1 MSHLIK
7 TNYDKL
13 LVAFAAAVLAASS
26 IWLWQQQGSLRRLR
40 SQAVAA
46 KLTGPVHESPHLLAP
61 DTTPAVWPPAAP
73 QSSGK
78 DWLYEVFTPPVIY
91 YNPLAK
97 SFTVALPMFLAEIDT
112 PFGLELLDVKREQYR
127 LQLVGYFGGPG
138 DYLAVFESLN
148 PTETI
153 LAREGR
159 RFDQLGL
166 TLRSFDVKKVLVQ
179 HNDAW
184 PVYDVAALA
193 VLTDE
198 KTGAEVVLDSRARK
212 FTDAPL
218 AVVKLLTG
226 GDGQPRELHEGDMF
240 ADETSTYRIERI
252 QLSPPE
258 VVVARQTPGLPV
270 PETKVLHPGA
280 AKAGGQMASRKMP
293 AAKPFPDRPANGVAV
308 TAK

>member
-1 MSHLIK
+1 MSHVIK

-13 LVAFAAAVLAASS
+13 LLALAIAGVALSAT
-26 IWLWQQQGSLRRLR
+26 WLWRQQGGLRRLR
-40 SQAVAA
+40 DESVAVD
-46 KLTGPVHESPHLLAP
+46 LTGSVYEVASLRAP
-61 DTTPAVWPPAAP
+61 DTSSVVWPKAAL
-73 QSSGK
+73 QSSGQG
-78 DWLYEVFTPPVIY
+78 WLYEVFTPPVIY

-97 SFTVALPMFLAEIDT
+97 SFTVSPPRFIADLDT
-112 PFGLELLDVKREQYR
+112 PFGLELLGVKQEQYR

-138 DYLAVFESLN
+138 DYLAAFESPN
-148 PTETI
+148 RSGTI

-166 TLRSFDVKKVLVQ
+166 TLKSFEVKKVLVE

-184 PVYDVAALA
+184 PVYDIAALA

-198 KTGAEVVLDSRARK
+198 ETDAEVVLDSRARK
-212 FTDAPL
+212 FTGAPL

-226 GDGQPRELHEGDMF
+226 DDGKLLELHENDTF
-240 ADETSTYRIERI
+240 ADGTSTYRIERI

-270 PETKVLHPGA
+270 PETKVLHPA
-280 AKAGGQMASRKMP
+280 AVQAGGQMVALGK
-293 AAKPFPDRPANGVAV
+293 AAKPFPDRPANSIAV
-308 TAK
+308 TGK